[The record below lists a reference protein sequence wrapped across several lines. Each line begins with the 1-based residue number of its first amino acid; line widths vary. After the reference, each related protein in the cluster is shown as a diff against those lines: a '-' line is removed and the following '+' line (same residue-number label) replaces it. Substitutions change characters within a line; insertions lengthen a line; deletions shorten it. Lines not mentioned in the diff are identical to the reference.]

1 MVYNRSLKFLVA
13 LCHGLDS
20 VRSGRPTGIPAQV
33 RVRTQ
38 RDFRETSLSICRL
51 KFSISCDIC
60 NDPLVNSV
68 VITGIWLTVH
78 LSSAQ
83 FNVLCLR
90 TLGKLQAS
98 GVIILESP
106 APEEFFDKLHRQKN
120 QSHNILA
127 CPRGCLSVWVIHN
140 TTLHVGIGLQQ
151 VLESEGFNQSI
162 SSQTKHF
169 EKIA

>member
-1 MVYNRSLKFLVA
+1 MLKQDQAGLLSASTEILRFSSCVNNLIHLVA

-20 VRSGRPTGIPAQV
+20 VRSGHPTGIPAQV

-68 VITGIWLTVH
+68 VITAMRLTVH

-90 TLGKLQAS
+90 SYKHQVRLFWNR
-98 GVIILESP
+98 P
-106 APEEFFDKLHRQKN
+106 RRKN
-120 QSHNILA
+120 SLISYTGRKISHTIYWLVPGAA
-127 CPRGCLSVWVIHN
+127 CQFGS
-140 TTLHVGIGLQQ
+140 
-151 VLESEGFNQSI
+151 SI
-162 SSQTKHF
+162 TQRYTWELVSSKF
-169 EKIA
+169 